1 MSTGSKKEND
11 LKLFAGVSSVAKGYS
26 NYVDSMVDGKMSE
39 AFTKAAGM
47 DVRGTK
53 SNVLTLSWYIS
64 GPTASSLRGFLF
76 VWNNTFAFK

>member
-1 MSTGSKKEND
+1 MTKNFS
-11 LKLFAGVSSVAKGYS
+11 AGVSSVAKGYS

>member
-1 MSTGSKKEND
+1 M
-11 LKLFAGVSSVAKGYS
+11 AKGYS

-53 SNVLTLSWYIS
+53 RKVLTLRWYIS
-64 GPTASSLRGFLF
+64 GPTAGSLRGFLF
-76 VWNNTFAFK
+76 LWNNTFAFK